1 MSDSNEKQTA
11 FTLWIP
17 SLAVSIVCCSVLF
30 VVFADY
36 LADVKE
42 SISGAQ
48 ARVELLERRTNQL
61 RLDISLM
68 SKRLPPPPVAA
79 TPAVPDV
86 AATPAAAPAADA
98 TAPAAPTA
106 VPTTITPAEPA
117 TAAPAIAVPAVTPPV
132 QK

>member
-79 TPAVPDV
+79 TRPCLML
-86 AATPAAAPAADA
+86 
-98 TAPAAPTA
+98 
-106 VPTTITPAEPA
+106 
-117 TAAPAIAVPAVTPPV
+117 PPR
-132 QK
+132 QLPLLLLMQLLRQRRRLFRQL